1 MMDNTNNFRGRQ
13 ERKFDK
19 TLDENKENLRPMPE
33 SYGTGIVNPYT
44 QTGAKATP
52 LTGGSSPVSVLPDGT
67 QPLPLGSG
75 IITGLLGEGGM
86 ARVYRIW
93 NDKLE
98 MYRAVKVLLPTERP
112 ELMERF
118 ETEIKIS
125 AKLHHP
131 NIVETYTVGEWD
143 GLPFIEMELVEG
155 VSLDYLIRQYEKV
168 PMEVCAAV
176 GIQVARA
183 LSYAH
188 NQQFLIYGKTYN
200 GIIHR
205 DLKPAN
211 VMIGKDGVVKLM
223 DFGIARPTEVGL
235 HTVAGNIVGTLP
247 YLSPEQ
253 LDESDIDHRSDIYSL
268 GTILYESLTGE
279 KTFPQAT
286 VTNLMRMKIINSYR
300 KFESFSL
307 DISPQLAKAVEK
319 CLSQNKNDRFATAA
333 DLAKALEVVFDHFS
347 SESLSTIIKEY
358 LDDPV
363 AFVSSHSKKRFRG
376 GKFVKPAI
384 ITGAAVA
391 TVALVVGL
399 LIAFPPPKP
408 DGNTVQPVA
417 TVTVP
422 VMPPVVQPIVN
433 TQVVIHDTIER
444 TVNQANVTVNPPVK
458 PPVRIITTPKHP
470 DIVADARPV
479 ESLVALLVKKYS
491 ENDMV
496 SIAEAACKV
505 SQYSDAITAIEN
517 MPSDHPKK
525 LKGNILLAYAYL
537 ETNKVSKALSIAE
550 GINSEDAFLTLI
562 NGRIALAQSK
572 DKSALDNFEL
582 ALTRPSDIRSA
593 QAIRNDAL
601 YYTALTY
608 DSRFTA
614 TRSPEARQQALMAW
628 NTLKRMYVSQ
638 PDNPRFKL
646 ANQKLASF

>member
-1 MMDNTNNFRGRQ
+1 MENTNNFRGQQ
-13 ERKFDK
+13 ERKIDR
-19 TLDENKENLRPMPE
+19 TLDENKENLRPMSV
-33 SYGTGIVNPYT
+33 SYSTGTVNPYT
-44 QTGAKATP
+44 QTGAKATS
-52 LTGGSSPVSVLPDGT
+52 LSSKASPVSVLPDGT

-98 MYRAVKVLLPTERP
+98 VFRAVKVLLPTERP

-131 NIVETYTVGEWD
+131 NIVETYTVGEWN

-155 VSLDYLIRQYEKV
+155 VSLDYLIRQYEKI
-168 PMEVCAAV
+168 PMEVSTAV

-211 VMIGKDGVVKLM
+211 IMIGKDGVVKLM

-279 KTFPQAT
+279 KTFPQVT

-307 DISPQLAKAVEK
+307 DISPQLSKAVEK
-319 CLSQNKNDRFATAA
+319 CLSQNKTDRYTTAA
-333 DLAKALEVVFDHFS
+333 DLAKALEIAFDNFT
-347 SESLSTIIKEY
+347 SESLSTLIKQY

-363 AFVSSHSKKRFRG
+363 AFTSSHSKKRFRG

-384 ITGAAVA
+384 ITGSAVA
-391 TVALVVGL
+391 TVALITAL

-408 DGNTVQPVA
+408 VHNKAVQHVVTVTDVVKPQVSQPVG
-417 TVTVP
+417 
-422 VMPPVVQPIVN
+422 N
-433 TQVVIHDTIER
+433 SQVVIHDTIER
-444 TVNQANVTVNPPVK
+444 IVKNANVSAR
-458 PPVRIITTPKHP
+458 PPVRTITTPKHLDHVP
-470 DIVADARPV
+470 DTKPV
-479 ESLVALLVKKYS
+479 ESPVELLVKKYS

-496 SIAEAACKV
+496 SIAEAACKI
-505 SQYSDAITAIEN
+505 SQFSDAITALEN

-537 ETNKVSKALSIAE
+537 ETNKVSKASSVVD
-550 GINSEDAFLTLI
+550 GINSDDAFLTLI
-562 NGRIALAQSK
+562 IGRIALAQSK
-572 DKSALDNFEL
+572 EKSALDNFEL
-582 ALTRPSDIRSA
+582 ALTRPSEIRSA
-593 QAIRNDAL
+593 QSIRNDAL

-608 DSRFTA
+608 DNRFTA

-638 PDNPRFKL
+638 PAHPRFKL

>member
-1 MMDNTNNFRGRQ
+1 MSV
-13 ERKFDK
+13 
-19 TLDENKENLRPMPE
+19 
-33 SYGTGIVNPYT
+33 SYGTGMVNPYT
-44 QTGAKATP
+44 QTGAKATS
-52 LTGGSSPVSVLPDGT
+52 LSGGGVSPVSVLPDGT

-112 ELMERF
+112 DLMERF

-131 NIVETYTVGEWD
+131 NIVETYTVGEWN

-155 VSLDYLIRQYEKV
+155 VSLDYLIRQYEKI
-168 PMEVCAAV
+168 PMEVSTAV

-211 VMIGKDGVVKLM
+211 IMIGKDGVVKLM

-279 KTFPQAT
+279 KTFPQVT

-307 DISPQLAKAVEK
+307 DISPQLAKTVEK
-319 CLSQNKNDRFATAA
+319 CLSQNKSDRYATAA
-333 DLAKALEVVFDHFS
+333 DLAKALETAFDNFS
-347 SESLSTIIKEY
+347 SESLSTLIKQY

-363 AFVSSHSKKRFRG
+363 AFTPSHSKKRFKG
-376 GKFVKPAI
+376 GKLVKPAI
-384 ITGAAVA
+384 ITGSVVA
-391 TVALVVGL
+391 TVALITAL
-399 LIAFPPPKP
+399 LLAFPPPKP
-408 DGNTVQPVA
+408 DRNRAVQHVA
-417 TVTVP
+417 TVTDAVKP
-422 VMPPVVQPIVN
+422 KVVQAEVN
-433 TQVVIHDTIER
+433 PQVVIHDTIER
-444 TVNQANVTVNPPVK
+444 VVSHPKVTEKPLVK
-458 PPVRIITTPKHP
+458 QPVRINSVPKHP
-470 DIVADARPV
+470 DPVADTKPAESPV
-479 ESLVALLVKKYS
+479 ELLVKKYS
-491 ENDMV
+491 ESDMV
-496 SIAEAACKV
+496 SIAEAACKA
-505 SQYSDAITAIEN
+505 SQFTDAITALEN
-517 MPSDHPKK
+517 MSSDHPKR

-537 ETNKVSKALSIAE
+537 ETNKVAKASMIVD

-572 DKSALDNFEL
+572 EKTALDNFEL
-582 ALTRPSDIRSA
+582 ALTRPSEIRSA
-593 QAIRNDAL
+593 QSIRNDAL

-628 NTLKRMYVSQ
+628 NTLKRMYISQ
-638 PDNPRFKL
+638 PDHPRFKL